1 MRFPPDRACAQPVD
15 AILTLAHKMGMRTV
29 AEGVETVQ
37 QLQYLQAQGCD
48 ECQGYLFAKP

>member
-1 MRFPPDRACAQPVD
+1 
-15 AILTLAHKMGMRTV
+15 MGMRTV